1 MAEQSITRTWK
12 NIKTKSVTDT
22 STGNVRVFVIGL
34 SPAPITGSTEIE
46 VLRTTDGSNK
56 WEYTLTGQRA
66 LLGYYNDNNA
76 TKINTQKLNQ
86 LVFTDA
92 IKQYN
97 NDRAA
102 VLNNNANYAN
112 ATEAEDNR
120 RFFVGTSKIPGVIDP
135 VTKQKISSDG
145 TTLIDPTPPA
155 PPGPAGP
162 APPGPAGPTPP
173 DTNPPN
179 FNLEISQETK
189 KVKITTTPSTLRYPL
204 NYDTK
209 NNNYDFLKIQVA
221 KYVPGLSG
229 GLQEGTKLAI
239 QSVKT
244 RITDKGTSV
253 ILPMYPGISES
264 NSVSWGSDE
273 LNPIQA
279 SFGAAAYNIINQ
291 FGSANFDFNKA
302 LQNAGDQLGAA
313 VKNLANTP
321 ELQQY
326 ISAYFAGRAVGANI
340 LGRTTGMVVN
350 PNLELLFKGPQL
362 RSFKYSYRFTPRD
375 NEEAKEIRRIIKFF
389 KREMAVQKNDNHVF
403 LKTPNVFFLDYIFR
417 GTETNIHPFLN
428 KIKPCALTSFNV
440 NYTPDGTYM
449 TYHDG
454 EGKADG
460 SMTSYTV
467 DMQFDELEPIY
478 RDDHSDSLDDPTM
491 GY

>member
-1 MAEQSITRTWK
+1 MAD
-12 NIKTKSVTDT
+12 KTKLWKSLPLTISTNVTTAETVVSILGIDAAKSPP
-22 STGNVRVFVIGL
+22 STGEKYSDWTSNIGGEYLKNQYNVANNTNL
-34 SPAPITGSTEIE
+34 SQNEFNKIFQKELVPI
-46 VLRTTDGSNK
+46 L
-56 WEYTLTGQRA
+56 
-66 LLGYYNDNNA
+66 
-76 TKINTQKLNQ
+76 
-86 LVFTDA
+86 
-92 IKQYN
+92 N
-97 NDRAA
+97 NDRASDI
-102 VLNNNANYAN
+102 NSNAS
-112 ATEAEDNR
+112 EDNR
-120 RFFVGTSKIPGVIDP
+120 RLFAQSLGVPKVIDP
-135 VTKQKISSDG
+135 VSGKTVSSSG
-145 TTLIDPTPPA
+145 DPIQNPVA
-155 PPGPAGP
+155 PK
-162 APPGPAGPTPP
+162 P
-173 DTNPPN
+173 DPLPN
-179 FNLEISQETK
+179 FNLEISQETT
-189 KVKITTTPSTLRYPL
+189 KVKITTTPSILRYPL

-229 GLQEGTKLAI
+229 GLQEGTNLAI

-291 FGSANFDFNKA
+291 FGSANFDFGKA
-302 LQNAGDQLGAA
+302 LQNAGNQLGAA

-375 NEEAKEIRRIIKFF
+375 NNEAKEIRRIIKFF

-428 KIKPCALTSFNV
+428 KIKPCALTNFNV